1 MWNTCVAHAPSGSL
15 SSTFPHSHTNYIFPL
30 VHPPLPQ
37 SRYLSSSEHP
47 WEAQARAMVW
57 WPEAEEAP
65 GKWWMGT
72 VWDTLQE
79 DPAWRGSPW
88 GRIHVVYDLNAE
100 PEEHHSCWELFEPV
114 PNSDPGAVAQGQRWM
129 PRPDRHVAH
138 LDGALTDA
146 LLAVLLHLISE
157 PGNGELVEAPTAE
170 EVVTQHARPGG
181 TFFYCAKVPLPI
193 GLRTIQ
199 QRLQSGYYRQPDA
212 VRSDAV
218 TLRSNALAVHTDA
231 APISAAAIRCCDQL
245 LAALPQPQRLP
256 VMALPGPPLP
266 ALVHVPRLVVTR
278 RRAAAEAGPS
288 RGADGGAASD
298 AVAGPSSGGGGRHGG
313 TRSQTARQ
321 QAPPTSPGA
330 GGRLSVRLR
339 TRTGNNPP

>member
-1 MWNTCVAHAPSGSL
+1 
-15 SSTFPHSHTNYIFPL
+15 
-30 VHPPLPQ
+30 
-37 SRYLSSSEHP
+37 
-47 WEAQARAMVW
+47 
-57 WPEAEEAP
+57 
-65 GKWWMGT
+65 MGT
-72 VWDTLQE
+72 VWDTLPE

-88 GRIHVVYDLNAE
+88 GRIHVVYDFAAE

-114 PNSDPGAVAQGQRWM
+114 PNNDPGAVALGQRWM
-129 PRPDRHVAH
+129 PRPDSHVAR
-138 LDGALTDA
+138 LDGELTDT
-146 LLAVLLHLISE
+146 LLAVLLHLSSE
-157 PGNGELVEAPTAE
+157 PGNSELVDAPTAE
-170 EVVTQHARPGG
+170 MVVTQHARPGG

-193 GLRTIQ
+193 GLRTMQ

-256 VMALPGPPLP
+256 VMALPGPTLP
-266 ALVHVPRLVVTR
+266 ALVHVPRPVVTR

-288 RGADGGAASD
+288 RAPEGAVSD
-298 AVAGPSSGGGGRHGG
+298 AIMGGPSSAGAGGRHGG

-321 QAPPTSPGA
+321 QLAAPPTSPGA

-339 TRTGNNPP
+339 TRTGNSGPS

>member
-1 MWNTCVAHAPSGSL
+1 M
-15 SSTFPHSHTNYIFPL
+15 
-30 VHPPLPQ
+30 Q
-37 SRYLSSSEHP
+37 SRYLSSSEHA
-47 WEAQARAMVW
+47 WEAQARVMVW
-57 WPEAEEAP
+57 WPEADEP
-65 GKWWMGT
+65 GGGRWWMGT
-72 VWDTLQE
+72 VWDTLPE

-88 GRIHVVYDLNAE
+88 GRIHVVYDFVAE
-100 PEEHHSCWELFEPV
+100 PDEHHSCWELFEPV
-114 PNSDPGAVAQGQRWM
+114 PNNDPGAIAQGQRWM
-129 PRPDRHVAH
+129 PRPDRHVAR
-138 LDGALTDA
+138 LDGDLGDA
-146 LLAVLLHLISE
+146 LLAVLLHLSSE
-157 PGNGELVEAPTAE
+157 PGNSELVEAPTAE
-170 EVVTQHARPGG
+170 MVVTQHPRPGG

-193 GLRTIQ
+193 GLRIMQ

-288 RGADGGAASD
+288 RAPEGTASD
-298 AVAGPSSGGGGRHGG
+298 AAGGPSSAGGGRHGG

-321 QAPPTSPGA
+321 QVAAPPTSPGA

-339 TRTGNNPP
+339 TRTGNNGQG